1 MKEEQNIVN
10 NADMS
15 RRNFLKRTVLA
26 GAAICIAPT
35 LEKVTAAERVIDG
48 KSVVPHTAIP
58 AGIAAVRT
66 QRTLGSGKAAFTVSS
81 MGYGCMGLNHN
92 RSQYPSKENE
102 IALVREAVERG
113 VTLFDTAES
122 YGYHVKE
129 KLVGE
134 ALKGYTDRV
143 FISSKFGHKFVNGVQ
158 VKTEEDSTPA
168 NIRRVCENSLR
179 NLGVE
184 TLGMFYQHR
193 IDPNT
198 PIEVVAE
205 TVGELIKEGKIL
217 HWGMCEVNVETIR
230 RAHKICPVTAIQS
243 EYHFMHHTV
252 EENGVLALCD
262 ELGIGFVPYSPLNRG
277 FLGGMINEYTR
288 FDPTNDNRQ
297 TLPRFQPEA
306 IRANYRIVEVL
317 NAFGRTRG
325 ITPAQVALA
334 WLMNKKT
341 FIVPIPGTTK
351 LSHLEENLRA
361 CDIVFTAEEMNELEK
376 AVTAIPVMG
385 SRYDALQESKI
396 QK

>member
-1 MKEEQNIVN
+1 MKEKQNSEKN
-10 NADMS
+10 TDMS
-15 RRNFLKRTVLA
+15 RRVFLKRAALA
-26 GAAICIAPT
+26 GAALCIAPT
-35 LEKVTAAERVIDG
+35 FEKVTAAEKAMREQAAT
-48 KSVVPHTAIP
+48 ST
-58 AGIAAVRT
+58 AGIQASVAAVHAR
-66 QRTLGSGKAAFTVSS
+66 RTLGSGNAALTVSA

-92 RSQYPSKENE
+92 RSQYPDRKME
-102 IALVREAVERG
+102 IALVREAIERG

-122 YGYHVKE
+122 YGYHVNE

-134 ALKGYTDRV
+134 ALKGYADRV
-143 FISSKFGHKFVNGVQ
+143 FVSSKFGHKFVNGVQ
-158 VKTEEDSTPA
+158 VKAEEDSTPA

-184 TLGMFYQHR
+184 TLGIFYQHR
-193 IDPNT
+193 VDPKT
-198 PIEVVAE
+198 PIEMVAE

-217 HWGMCEVNVETIR
+217 HWGMCEVNADTIR
-230 RAHKICPVTAIQS
+230 RAHKVCPVTAIQS
-243 EYHFMHHTV
+243 EYHFMHRNV
-252 EENGVLALCD
+252 EESVLPVCE

-297 TLPRFQPEA
+297 TLPRFQPDA
-306 IRANYRIVEVL
+306 IRANTRIVEVL

-334 WLMNKKT
+334 WLMNKKPY
-341 FIVPIPGTTK
+341 IVPIPGTTK

-361 CDIVFTAEEMNELEK
+361 SEIMFSADEMRELED
-376 AVTAIPVMG
+376 AVAAIPVTG
-385 SRYDALQESKI
+385 SRYDALQESKV

>member
-1 MKEEQNIVN
+1 MKNGMDI
-10 NADMS
+10 S
-15 RRNFLKRTVLA
+15 RRGFLKMAALT
-26 GAAICIAPT
+26 GAAMCIEPT
-35 LEKVTAAERVIDG
+35 LNKVTAAERVLTG
-48 KSVVPHTAIP
+48 QRQVANNLPT
-58 AGIAAVRT
+58 GMAAVRT
-66 QRTLGSGKAAFTVSS
+66 QRTLGSGKAAFTVSA
-81 MGYGCMGLNHN
+81 MGFGCMGLNHH
-92 RSQYPSKENE
+92 RSQSPDEKAC
-102 IALVREAVERG
+102 IRLIHEAIERG

-122 YGYHVKE
+122 YGYHKNE
-129 KLVGE
+129 ILTGK

-143 FISSKFGHKFVNGVQ
+143 FVSSKFGHKFVNGVQ

-205 TVGELIKEGKIL
+205 TCGELIKEGKIL
-217 HWGMCEVNVETIR
+217 HWGMCEVNAETIR
-230 RAHKICPVTAIQS
+230 RAHKVCPVTAIQS
-243 EYHFMHHTV
+243 EYHFMHRTV
-252 EENGVLALCD
+252 ETSGVLAACE

-277 FLGGMINEYTR
+277 FLGGAINEYTI
-288 FDPTNDNRQ
+288 FDQTNDNRQ

-325 ITPAQVALA
+325 ITAAQVALA
-334 WLMNKKT
+334 WLMNKRPY
-341 FIVPIPGTTK
+341 IVPIPGTTK

-361 CDIVFTAEEMNELEK
+361 CDIVFTAAEMQELEA
-376 AVTAIPVMG
+376 AVSAIPVVG
-385 SRYDALQESKI
+385 SRYDKLQESKI

>member
-1 MKEEQNIVN
+1 MKKEQNN
-10 NADMS
+10 EMN
-15 RRNFLKRTVLA
+15 RRSFFKRMGLA
-26 GAAICIAPT
+26 GAAVCLAPT
-35 LEKVTAAERVIDG
+35 FGKIRAAEGAITG
-48 KSVVPHTAIP
+48 KSALQTANIP
-58 AGIAAVRT
+58 TGMAAVRT
-66 QRTLGSGKAAFTVSS
+66 QRTLGSGKAAFAVSA

-92 RSQYPSKENE
+92 RSQYPSKEKE

-113 VTLFDTAES
+113 ITLFDTAES
-122 YGYHVKE
+122 YGYHVNE

-143 FISSKFGHKFVNGVQ
+143 FVSSKFGHKFVNGVQ

-184 TLGMFYQHR
+184 TLGIFYQHR
-193 IDPNT
+193 TDPNT

-205 TVGELIKEGKIL
+205 TIADLIKQGKIL
-217 HWGMCEVNVETIR
+217 HWGMCKVNTDTIR

-243 EYHFMHHTV
+243 EYHFMHRTV
-252 EENGVLALCD
+252 EENGVLALCE

-277 FLGGMINEYTR
+277 FLGGMINEYTQ
-288 FDPTNDNRQ
+288 FDTANDNRQ
-297 TLPRFQPEA
+297 TLLRFQPDA

-334 WLMNKKT
+334 WLMNKKP

-361 CDIVFTAEEMNELEK
+361 CDIVFTAEEMAELEK
-376 AVTAIPVMG
+376 SVSAIPVVG

>member
-1 MKEEQNIVN
+1 MNMRESNI
-10 NADMS
+10 S
-15 RRNFLKRTVLA
+15 RRGFLKLA
-26 GAAICIAPT
+26 AATGAAMCVEPA
-35 LEKVTAAERVIDG
+35 LSRVSAAERTLSG
-48 KSVVPHTAIP
+48 REYSKSSL
-58 AGIAAVRT
+58 AAKVLG
-66 QRTLGSGKAAFTVSS
+66 QRTLGSGKAALMVSA

-92 RSQYPSKENE
+92 RSQHPPREME
-102 IALVREAVERG
+102 IALIHEAIERG

-122 YGYHVKE
+122 YGYHINE
-129 KLVGE
+129 KLVGD

-143 FISSKFGHKFVNGVQ
+143 FVSSKFGHKFVNGVQ

-184 TLGMFYQHR
+184 TLGIFYQHR

-205 TVGELIKEGKIL
+205 TCGELIKEGKIL
-217 HWGMCEVNVETIR
+217 HWGMCEVNTDTIR
-230 RAHKICPVTAIQS
+230 RAHKVCPVTAIQS
-243 EYHFMHHTV
+243 EYHLMHRAV
-252 EENGVLALCD
+252 ETNGVLDLCE

-277 FLGGMINEYTR
+277 FLGGGINEYTR
-288 FDPTNDNRQ
+288 FDATNDNRQ

-306 IRANYRIVEVL
+306 IRQNYRILEAL

-325 ITPAQVALA
+325 ITAAQVALA
-334 WLMNKKT
+334 WLMNKRP

-361 CDIVFTAEEMNELEK
+361 TDIIFTSEEMKELED
-376 AVTAIPVMG
+376 AVSAIPVIG